1 MQISFKASSKYLF
14 KYFHIYLNLPNSLGL
29 NYFGFDRINM
39 FNDSFFYQRSV
50 ERNRIFVRTKWFI
63 TSNL

>member
-14 KYFHIYLNLPNSLGL
+14 NYFYIYLKLPNSLGL
-29 NYFGFDRINM
+29 NYFEFDRVKM
-39 FNDSFFYQRSV
+39 FNDRFFYQRSV